1 MNNGANLLHA
11 ERDPA
16 ALVTE
21 VQRLDHEIARLDARQ
36 AELPDLMQQVQRHPA
51 LWLVLG
57 REGIDRPG
65 GLATS
70 LPQQVVVPT
79 APPWRTWVLV
89 GGLGLLVGMVIG
101 GGSVLLLGGGL

>member
-16 ALVTE
+16 ALVAE

-36 AELPDLMQQVQRHPA
+36 DELPDLVQQLHRHPV

-65 GLATS
+65 GLATI

-79 APPWRTWVLV
+79 APAWRTWVV
-89 GGLGLLVGMVIG
+89 ASVLGLLVGLLIG
-101 GGSVLLLGGGL
+101 SGSVVLLGGGL